1 MKLQQATWC
10 AIWSIVEL
18 ASRAGEQIGARELAT
33 TYGISQNHLAKVLR
47 TLTKAKIVTS
57 VRGPGGGF
65 TFCGNAKRL
74 TLFDIVAL
82 FEGEDLSDEP
92 QDVAQPNG
100 LAVELH
106 RVMKE
111 VDRMTFAILRS
122 VTIQTIINNAQRSS
136 QPGSVAQR
144 PPRQRLEDAVRS
156 VTNNRGE
163 LW

>member
-82 FEGEDLSDEP
+82 FEGEELSDAL
-92 QDVAQPNG
+92 QDGDQPNS

-122 VTIQTIINNAQRSS
+122 VTIQTIINNAQRSFH
-136 QPGSVAQR
+136 PESVAQH
-144 PPRQRLEDAVRS
+144 PPRRLEDAVRS